1 MAPLTPSQCGISTLQ
16 VSKISFV
23 PLWQKDNL
31 SHKTFNYFC
40 RYTKDQFRKKASTR
54 AAWIFGVCH
63 AVICIKLFRRY
74 ITGDL
79 LDNRLEMEWKWKSNA
94 VLCLERTVTW
104 IRGNWLVPA
113 VVTAAILIG
122 NVAIVKIFLDVEN
135 EPTWTT
141 YTALGT
147 GVLKSTLISLV
158 MVWYLHKRPAGFF
171 HSRYIPVRIFRYI
184 IASGFL
190 PASFV
195 VSSVVC
201 FCVLASGDISFLL
214 SNFTVQL
221 YVTSYLALLN
231 IRSSRPSQYVDSMV
245 SSPESTFS
253 ECQSNVFEPQTPPLV
268 RTCPVPHPASMCTR
282 TSSQLNSSYQGDG
295 PFAVDRT
302 NVQRA
307 NSTSAALPNINDIE
321 AWIFGTITCQV
332 PDRRKHVSDRF
343 WAPQIAPS
351 DRSSGSTKFDCSVQR
366 IFRIGLTA
374 SPTSYPLSREGEAIQ
389 LKAVQEHFSWWLEFF
404 LPHSIPRVEFS
415 SGERCLHAQDKG
427 YSSFPP
433 KKGGQRGLLVGVYRM
448 DDSSRP
454 DRRHIFNGQVLQFT
468 PQLLEVLCAVFP
480 LVTLLQLEADAVLA
494 HKRFHL
500 E

>member
-1 MAPLTPSQCGISTLQ
+1 MIFSSDSSAGVDDYWFIGIVLASAYAILCGISTLQ
-16 VSKISFV
+16 
-23 PLWQKDNL
+23 
-31 SHKTFNYFC
+31 TFNYFC

-94 VLCLERTVTW
+94 VLCAATVFAIETFYCVWIWKFTW

-122 NVAIVKIFLDVEN
+122 NAFSIVAIVKIFLDVEN
-135 EPTWTT
+135 EPSWTT

-282 TSSQLNSSYQGDG
+282 TSSQLVSLGHGPSHCHRHGRSGSYSTASRRASAQVAEDFEIYYDAPSRLGFSRVRNSSYQGDG

-302 NVQRA
+302 NV
-307 NSTSAALPNINDIE
+307 
-321 AWIFGTITCQV
+321 
-332 PDRRKHVSDRF
+332 
-343 WAPQIAPS
+343 
-351 DRSSGSTKFDCSVQR
+351 
-366 IFRIGLTA
+366 
-374 SPTSYPLSREGEAIQ
+374 
-389 LKAVQEHFSWWLEFF
+389 
-404 LPHSIPRVEFS
+404 
-415 SGERCLHAQDKG
+415 
-427 YSSFPP
+427 
-433 KKGGQRGLLVGVYRM
+433 
-448 DDSSRP
+448 
-454 DRRHIFNGQVLQFT
+454 
-468 PQLLEVLCAVFP
+468 
-480 LVTLLQLEADAVLA
+480 
-494 HKRFHL
+494 
-500 E
+500 